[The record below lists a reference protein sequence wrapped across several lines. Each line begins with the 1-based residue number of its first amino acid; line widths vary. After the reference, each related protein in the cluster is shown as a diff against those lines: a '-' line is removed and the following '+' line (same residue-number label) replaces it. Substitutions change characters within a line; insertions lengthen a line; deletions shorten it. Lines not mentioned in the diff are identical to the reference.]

1 MKARRFNHLH
11 QKDFYE
17 ELICGFVSFTA
28 EGKILSVNK
37 TMANWIGISYA
48 DLHQRNF
55 KSLMT
60 ESGLVHY
67 NMVVETML
75 TLNPLVRD
83 VTLQFSSES
92 GNFDA
97 LLSAESY
104 KNNDGEIFLIN
115 ATLQKVPDQ
124 QKLERELLREKRYA
138 EKEKRKF
145 EFLFNSSPNQLWTAD
160 ETGRILMVNQKVLDY
175 FSVKGPAD
183 RFGLGGVYSPDRLR
197 SFTAWKGCIAV
208 GKKFERELRFQGAEG
223 DPEWFIVK
231 AEPYHNAKGEIEMW
245 FCSATNINKQKL
257 LQIASADELKTNL
270 ISAYEIVDKNA
281 ELFMS
286 FAMKQ
291 SHVIRKPLANIMGL
305 VQLLSQEDI
314 SDNLKGMM
322 ELLMNSAE
330 ELDQMIKSGHTY
342 PELPGMDN
350 EEFKK

>member
-1 MKARRFNHLH
+1 MKARRFNQLL

-55 KSLMT
+55 KSLLT
-60 ESGLVHY
+60 KSSLIHY

-75 TLNPLVRD
+75 GLNPLVYD
-83 VTLQFSSES
+83 ITLQFSAEG

-97 LLSAESY
+97 VLSAESY
-104 KNNDGEIFLIN
+104 KNNEGEIFLIN

-124 QKLERELLREKRYA
+124 KKLEKELLREKRYA
-138 EKEKRKF
+138 EKERRKF

-160 ETGRILMVNQKVLDY
+160 GTGRILMMNQKVMDY
-175 FSVKGPAD
+175 FAVTSPGD
-183 RFGLGGVYSPDRLR
+183 HFGLGGVYSADRLR
-197 SFTAWKGCIAV
+197 SFTAWKSCIAL
-208 GKKFERELRFQGAEG
+208 GKKFERELRFQGVEG
-223 DPEWFIVK
+223 EPEWFIVK
-231 AEPYHNAKGEIEMW
+231 AEPYYNGDGIIEMW
-245 FCSATNINKQKL
+245 FCSATNINRQKL
-257 LQIASADELKTNL
+257 LQIASQDELKTNL
-270 ISAYEIVDKNA
+270 ISAYQIVDKNA

-305 VQLLSQEDI
+305 VQLIAQEDI
-314 SDNLKGMM
+314 SPDLKSMM
-322 ELLMNSAE
+322 KMLIESTE

-342 PELPGMDN
+342 PALPGMHEGDLDM
-350 EEFKK
+350 

>member
-1 MKARRFNHLH
+1 MKARRFNQLL

-28 EGKILSVNK
+28 KGKILSVNK

-55 KSLMT
+55 KSLLT
-60 ESGLVHY
+60 KSSLIHY

-75 TLNPLVRD
+75 GLNPLVRD
-83 VTLQFSSES
+83 VTLQFSAEG

-97 LLSAESY
+97 VLSAESY

-124 QKLERELLREKRYA
+124 KKLEKELLREKHYA
-138 EKEKRKF
+138 EKERRKF

-160 ETGRILMVNQKVLDY
+160 GAGRILMMNQKVMDY
-175 FSVKGPAD
+175 FNVTRPGD
-183 RFGLGGVYSPDRLR
+183 HFGLGGVYSADRLR
-197 SFTAWKGCIAV
+197 SFTAWKSCIAV

-223 DPEWFIVK
+223 EPEWFIVK
-231 AEPYHNAKGEIEMW
+231 AEPYHNGDGIIEMW
-245 FCSATNINKQKL
+245 FCSATNINRQKL
-257 LQIASADELKTNL
+257 LQIASQDELKTNL
-270 ISAYEIVDKNA
+270 ISAYQIVDKNA

-305 VQLLSQEDI
+305 VQLLAQEEV
-314 SDNLKGMM
+314 SDNLKGMLS
-322 ELLMNSAE
+322 LLIDSAE

-342 PELPGMDN
+342 PELPGMHEGDLDL
-350 EEFKK
+350 